1 MDNFGSLLSDT
12 AYIDKYVIPW
22 GLNIVLALVTFVVG
36 RWIARL
42 VTRGLSHV
50 LTRANIDDT
59 LNRFLSNIA
68 YTALFAVVV
77 IAALNQLGVDTT
89 SVLAVFAAAGLAVGL
104 ALKDS
109 LSNFAAGVMLILY
122 KPFKVGD
129 YIEAAG
135 TAGSVETI
143 GIFNTILKTPD
154 NREVS
159 VPNAHIYGGT
169 IVNVT
174 ARPERR
180 IDMVFG
186 IGYGDDVAQAKRL
199 LMELMTADPR
209 VMAEPAP
216 VVAVVELGDNSVNI
230 AARPWVA
237 TGDYWATR
245 FDLTEQVKAAFDRN
259 GISIPF
265 PQRDVHLYQAAASAS
280 A

>member
-1 MDNFGSLLSDT
+1 MDNIGNLLPDAT
-12 AYIDKYVIPW
+12 YIDRYVIPW
-22 GLNIVLALVTFVVG
+22 GINLILALVTFVVG
-36 RWIARL
+36 RWIAKL
-42 VTRGLSHV
+42 ITRGLGHV
-50 LTRANIDDT
+50 LVRAKIDDT
-59 LNRFLSNIA
+59 LNRFLCNIA
-68 YTALFAVVV
+68 YTGLFVVVV

-122 KPFKVGD
+122 KPFQVGNF
-129 YIEAAG
+129 IEAAG
-135 TAGSVETI
+135 TAGIVETI
-143 GIFNTILKTPD
+143 GIFNTVLKTPD
-154 NREVS
+154 NREIS

-174 ARPERR
+174 ARLQRR
-180 IDMVFG
+180 IDLVFG
-186 IGYGDDVAQAKRL
+186 IGYDDDVAQAKRL
-199 LMELMTADPR
+199 LMELMTSDPR
-209 VMAEPAP
+209 VLAEPEP
-216 VVAVVELGDNSVNI
+216 FVGVVELGDNSVNI

-237 TGDYWATR
+237 SGDYWATR
-245 FDLTEQVKAAFDRN
+245 CDLMEQAKATFDRN